1 MSEIIINNSNE
12 DNISTEDNTNEDNNS
27 QLEKENEI
35 IEQIINN
42 PLLLK
47 DIDDLD
53 EEDEDIYSEK
63 DKIKENIIDNKL
75 SFIVQDENENED
87 IENNNNNNSNNNNNN
102 KKKTQKIQRDI
113 IENLIIDLFEYHYK
127 EISSEKKVYLGNKI
141 LQTKY
146 HIQLFCTK
154 LNNNFSK
161 YILLILEQ
169 KIYELI
175 EYVEEMMKTNLI
187 SVKDILE
194 IKHSL
199 KLTGRDIGKIFEKP
213 FQKTMVFD
221 ISSVLILLFISDI
234 LSENKINV
242 SDEEYEQLIQDL
254 SYEEKDRFEKYIE
267 DCKSFFEKIENGE
280 NEGDVEIYYAEDK
293 QNENDILT
301 NESTD
306 IYNNSEEQEEC
317 EKEINEDKKENI
329 EDKINKENYE
339 NIDNKENEI
348 KINEDKKDIFI
359 IEDIIDKNNN
369 NIIKKDNNNS
379 INEESNIKNKNDN
392 NVKADKSNENKIEN
406 YSNIE
411 DLINYINGSDNK
423 KKRKKKK
430 KKKAK
435 NAKLKINE
443 EEKENV
449 FIEKDDVY
457 ENFKSNIINF
467 TDNLEKVKKIKPK
480 ISEAFLEQL
489 KSMN

>member
-1 MSEIIINNSNE
+1 MSEITINNSTE
-12 DNISTEDNTNEDNNS
+12 DNTNEDNTNEDNNS

-47 DIDDLD
+47 DIDELD

-63 DKIKENIIDNKL
+63 DLDNKL
-75 SFIVQDENENED
+75 PFIVQDENENED

-102 KKKTQKIQRDI
+102 TKKTQKIQRDI
-113 IENLIIDLFEYHYK
+113 IEKLIINLFEYHYK

-154 LNNNFSK
+154 LNINFSK

-175 EYVEEMMKTNLI
+175 EYVEKMMMKTDLV
-187 SVKDILE
+187 SVKDILK

-267 DCKSFFEKIENGE
+267 DCKSYFEKIENGE
-280 NEGDVEIYYAEDK
+280 NGENGEDVEVYYAEEK
-293 QNENDILT
+293 QNENDIIT

-306 IYNNSEEQEEC
+306 IYTNSEEQEEC
-317 EKEINEDKKENI
+317 EKEEDKKENI
-329 EDKINKENYE
+329 EDKLNIENYE

-348 KINEDKKDIFI
+348 KTNEEKKDIFI

-369 NIIKKDNNNS
+369 NIIKKYNNNS
-379 INEESNIKNKNDN
+379 INEENNIKNSNDN
-392 NVKADKSNENKIEN
+392 NVKVDKSNENKIEN

-423 KKRKKKK
+423 KKRKKKR

-435 NAKLKINE
+435 TAKEKIKE